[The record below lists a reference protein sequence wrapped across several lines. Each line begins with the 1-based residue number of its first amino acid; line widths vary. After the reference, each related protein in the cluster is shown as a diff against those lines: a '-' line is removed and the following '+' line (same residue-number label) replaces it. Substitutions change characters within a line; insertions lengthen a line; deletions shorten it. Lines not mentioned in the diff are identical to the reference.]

1 MSTNRRLRSE
11 TETTFTAP
19 RESGSQAAGVQAA
32 LDAGGLKV
40 TADETGAFDA
50 RAFAE
55 AVMSRWPKVMQKLG
69 E

>member
-1 MSTNRRLRSE
+1 MSTIRHLRPDA
-11 TETTFTAP
+11 ETTPATP
-19 RESGSQAAGVQAA
+19 REHGSEAARVQAA

-55 AVMSRWPKVMQKLG
+55 AVMARWPKVMQKLG

>member
-1 MSTNRRLRSE
+1 MSTKRRLRPE
-11 TETTFTAP
+11 TDTTSTAQ
-19 RESGSQAAGVQAA
+19 RERGSDAARVQAA

-55 AVMSRWPKVMQKLG
+55 AVMARWPKVMQKLG